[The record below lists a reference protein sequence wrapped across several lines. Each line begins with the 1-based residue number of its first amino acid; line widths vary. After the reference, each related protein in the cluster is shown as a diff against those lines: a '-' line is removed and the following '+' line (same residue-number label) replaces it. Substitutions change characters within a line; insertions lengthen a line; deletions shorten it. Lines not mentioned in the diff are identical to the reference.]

1 MGLSRTVSEIDG
13 DFSRKSQNFPT
24 YPGVFCAPLK
34 GFPLELGA
42 CAGIKKPEWWG
53 YRAEEDVWRYL
64 QLCGYNTPT
73 WQTDRQTDG
82 RKEGRTGQTPDDSK
96 VRRLHIASRGK
107 KNFCIPLASVPPNT
121 VCIARSDI
129 DKKTNLFNLNRDF
142 VTKFALFRTGDNKT
156 VKSETDRK
164 CEAVRQFVADTY
176 LNRKHWLPR
185 GFFSAL
191 CKGINA

>member
-1 MGLSRTVSEIDG
+1 MPALGSRNQNDG
-13 DFSRKSQNFPT
+13 ATGPRKMFDDIFSCVDTIHQRD
-24 YPGVFCAPLK
+24 
-34 GFPLELGA
+34 
-42 CAGIKKPEWWG
+42 
-53 YRAEEDVWRYL
+53 RR
-64 QLCGYNTPT
+64 
-73 WQTDRQTDG
+73 TDRQTEG
-82 RKEGRTGQTPDDSK
+82 RKKGRTGQTPDDSK

-129 DKKTNLFNLNRDF
+129 DKKTNLFNLKRDF
-142 VTKFALFRTGDNKT
+142 ITKFALFRTGDNKT

-185 GFFSAL
+185 GFFPAL